1 MVKDTEKRRKRDMNG
16 EELDRAL
23 HECMGVIWKAY
34 RDAVQSGNFQPFNN
48 CFGELYNKY
57 DDVTV
62 QKFIQGM
69 GMGLAPAA
77 TRHIR
82 CGQ

>member
-1 MVKDTEKRRKRDMNG
+1 MATANED
-16 EELDRAL
+16 LDKAL
-23 HECMGVIWKAY
+23 HDCMTTIWKAY
-34 RDAVQSGNFQPFNN
+34 REAVQSGNFQPFNN

-57 DDVTV
+57 DDITV

-82 CGQ
+82 SGK

>member
-1 MVKDTEKRRKRDMNG
+1 MN
-16 EELDRAL
+16 EDLDKAL

-34 RDAVQSGNFQPFNN
+34 RDSVTSKNFATFNS
-48 CFGELYNKY
+48 CFAELYAKY

-82 CGQ
+82 GGV

>member
-1 MVKDTEKRRKRDMNG
+1 MNT
-16 EELDRAL
+16 EELDKAL

-34 RDAVQSGNFQPFNN
+34 REAVSTGNFQPFNN
-48 CFGELYNKY
+48 CFGELYSKY
-57 DDVTV
+57 DDIAV

-82 CGQ
+82 GGK

>member
-1 MVKDTEKRRKRDMNG
+1 MNG

-23 HECMGVIWKAY
+23 HECMSTIWKAY

-57 DDVTV
+57 DDITV

>member
-1 MVKDTEKRRKRDMNG
+1 MN
-16 EELDRAL
+16 ENLDKAL

-34 RDAVQSGNFQPFNN
+34 RESVESGDFTAFNH
-48 CFGELYNKY
+48 CFADLYSKY
-57 DDVTV
+57 EDVAV

-82 CGQ
+82 GGK

>member
-1 MVKDTEKRRKRDMNG
+1 MNC

-23 HECMGVIWKAY
+23 HDCMNTIWKAY
-34 RDAVQSGNFQPFNN
+34 REAVASGNFKPFNN
-48 CFGELYNKY
+48 CFAGLYEKY
-57 DDVTV
+57 DDITV

-77 TRHIR
+77 TKHIR
-82 CGQ
+82 GGK

>member
-1 MVKDTEKRRKRDMNG
+1 MSND
-16 EELDRAL
+16 LDRDIHDA
-23 HECMGVIWKAY
+23 MNVIWKAY
-34 RDAVQSGNFQPFNN
+34 REAVTSSNFKPFNS
-48 CFGELYNKY
+48 CFAELYEKY
-57 DDVTV
+57 DDIAV

-82 CGQ
+82 GGA